1 MGGEEPAPAFG
12 FLRVFVPS
20 CFSFMTRLGVVSY
33 LNTKPLVHAFE
44 SGLIHHDFELIYDV
58 PSVCARKLHAGE
70 TDLALIPAIEIARSP
85 EPYAVVPGVGITSR
99 GPVRSVF
106 LALNRDP
113 EDVRTLALDTSSRSS
128 VALSR
133 ILLEKQFG
141 ARVTETIEA
150 DPDVDAMLAR
160 ADAAVVIGDIAL
172 ELDRAVYR
180 VVDLGE
186 AWTTWTGL
194 PFVYACWT
202 GRAGVIDEAG
212 CSVLRE
218 AKDLG
223 LGGIDDISHSYATDH
238 PHGPEFYAAYITEAI
253 HYDLGEPEL
262 EGMRRYYAYAEE
274 LGLIEKAPEIT
285 FF

>member
-1 MGGEEPAPAFG
+1 MARFVCFPSSLRAFV
-12 FLRVFVPS
+12 FL
-20 CFSFMTRLGVVSY
+20 FMSIRLGVVSY

-44 SGLIHHDFELIYDV
+44 LGRIDHDFELVYDV
-58 PSVCARKLHAGE
+58 PSVCARKLHDRE
-70 TDLALIPAIEIARSP
+70 TDVALIPTIEIARAP
-85 EPYAVVPGVGITSR
+85 EPYSVVPGVGIASR

-106 LALNRDP
+106 LVFAKEP
-113 EDVRTLALDTSSRSS
+113 EDVRTVALDTSSRSS

-133 ILLEKQFG
+133 ILLEKHLG
-141 ARVTETIEA
+141 ARITETIDAE
-150 DPDVDAMLAR
+150 PVVDEMLAK

-172 ELDRAVYR
+172 ELDRSVYR

-202 GRAGVIDEAG
+202 GRMGAIDEAG
-212 CSVLRE
+212 CSALNK
-218 AKDLG
+218 AKELG
-223 LGGIDDISHSYATDH
+223 LARVDDISHAYASDN
-238 PHGPEFYAAYITEAI
+238 PHDPAFYEAYLTEAI

-274 LGLIEKAPEIT
+274 LGLIDQAPEVT
-285 FF
+285 FY